1 MSKSNTKLALSVVL
15 LFTSMLILT
24 FASVPIYSLFCKA
37 MGFGGAL
44 GNKGA
49 CLIEMTLGVNKLCFI
64 SCHFHSKEKGHI
76 QRDRDFLSVNRMLYN
91 SN

>member
-1 MSKSNTKLALSVVL
+1 
-15 LFTSMLILT
+15 
-24 FASVPIYSLFCKA
+24 

-64 SCHFHSKEKGHI
+64 SCHFHSKEKGYI
-76 QRDRDFLSVNRMLYN
+76 QRDRDF
-91 SN
+91 